1 MDPDL
6 YRWRFQ
12 VAPSCHAALRMAMLA
27 MNVMP
32 WDEGTPD
39 TFVPWDALED
49 LILYLSQ
56 TVLMY
61 AVGGVDD
68 GRNALATAECY
79 DPATNVWTAV
89 AQMTTARYGHGVATV
104 GGYLYAV
111 GGFDDGRNA
120 LATVECY
127 NPATN
132 VWTAVAQM
140 TTARYWHGTA
150 TVLF

>member
-49 LILYLSQ
+49 LFLYLSQ

-61 AVGGVDD
+61 AVGGRDD
-68 GRNALATAECY
+68 GQQR
-79 DPATNVWTAV
+79 
-89 AQMTTARYGHGVATV
+89 
-104 GGYLYAV
+104 
-111 GGFDDGRNA
+111 
-120 LATVECY
+120 
-127 NPATN
+127 
-132 VWTAVAQM
+132 
-140 TTARYWHGTA
+140 
-150 TVLF
+150 

>member
-1 MDPDL
+1 
-6 YRWRFQ
+6 
-12 VAPSCHAALRMAMLA
+12 
-27 MNVMP
+27 
-32 WDEGTPD
+32 
-39 TFVPWDALED
+39 
-49 LILYLSQ
+49 
-56 TVLMY
+56 
-61 AVGGVDD
+61 
-68 GRNALATAECY
+68 
-79 DPATNVWTAV
+79 
-89 AQMTTARYGHGVATV
+89 MTTARCDHGVATV

-111 GGFDDGRNA
+111 GGFDTPEKT

>member
-1 MDPDL
+1 MTAPNTHSVVKDTARDAI
-6 YRWRFQ
+6 
-12 VAPSCHAALRMAMLA
+12 VAFGAGYSALL
-27 MNVMP
+27 
-32 WDEGTPD
+32 
-39 TFVPWDALED
+39 VPVERR
-49 LILYLSQ
+49 IEQYLRQ
-56 TVLMY
+56 EWLY
-61 AVGGVDD
+61 AVGGR
-68 GRNALATAECY
+68 GAEGYALATVVCY

-89 AQMTTARYGHGVATV
+89 AQMTTARFDHGVATV

-111 GGFDDGRNA
+111 GGIDDERNV

-140 TTARYWHGTA
+140 TPARWGHGTA